1 MTEEQ
6 TATEIAKP
14 KFFLP
19 TAALVHYGHID
30 EDHRELI
37 AILNDML
44 AQADARDM
52 LDGALFRDTL
62 QRLVARFER
71 HFREEEA
78 AMAAVDYPD
87 LAAHRQVHS
96 AVMARV
102 VGTQRDTANAA
113 AVDAAEVHNLFNLA
127 LDDLL
132 RADLGFKTYLAA
144 PQPVARMAASPA
156 RR

>member
-1 MTEEQ
+1 MSTEPA
-6 TATEIAKP
+6 TAEVAKP

-19 TAALVHYGHID
+19 DAALVHHGHID

-37 AILNDML
+37 AILNGLL
-44 AQADARDM
+44 AQADQRDM

-78 AMAAVDYPD
+78 AMAALDYPD

-96 AVMARV
+96 SVMARV

-113 AVDAAEVHNLFNLA
+113 EVGAAEVHNLFNLA

-144 PQPVARMAASPA
+144 PQPEDRIAASAA